1 MKIDLSKKVRD
12 QVKLIGDQF
21 EELKMAKTSER
32 IMHFLIM
39 NISKIDSLTILNSKY
54 QHRKYK

>member
-12 QVKLIGDQF
+12 QVKLIADQF
-21 EELKMAKTSER
+21 DELKMAKTSER